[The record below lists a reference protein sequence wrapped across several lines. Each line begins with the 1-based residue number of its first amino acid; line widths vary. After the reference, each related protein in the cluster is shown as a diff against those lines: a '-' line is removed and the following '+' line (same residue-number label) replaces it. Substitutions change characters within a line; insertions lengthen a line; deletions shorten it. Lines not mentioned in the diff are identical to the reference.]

1 LRISLTGKLALG
13 LLTAT
18 VLAGG
23 TAFEAAAATP
33 TPPSDTAQSAEA
45 ATEAAMD
52 TAAEQ
57 AAKTG
62 QAVAV
67 PALTNENSTTVA
79 NPDGTFTESISSGV
93 AQIKQGD
100 KWVPIDT
107 SLVQNGAVL
116 KPRVSRANVEVSA
129 GGDGPLAK
137 IVDDAG
143 REFAVKWPTALPK
156 PTVNGN
162 VATFANA
169 AGPGADL
176 VVTVLPTGFRHDVVL
191 REKPTGPLEL
201 RIPVQ
206 TEGVDLTEDAS
217 GRLLLKSAAG
227 DGKLLASGARPIM
240 WDSSGHGKPRGDA
253 VKEVDSSVETQN
265 GVKVL
270 VLKPDTGFLA
280 DPKRKFPVTIFP
292 SITLPQVETD
302 SDVAST
308 WPSHPGDPMIIAG
321 TMPWE
326 NGQGGDVMR
335 SYVKFNTS
343 KIKGKKVLLA
353 TLGMWNLETNGCG
366 LAVGSGLTAERVT
379 SPWDERDLNWDNK
392 PTTTAEGASTTRVGR
407 GRTWT
412 EPCAMGAGF
421 LAWPVTNIAKAW
433 AAGAPD
439 YGIQLRG
446 ADEKE
451 ATNWRAFAASEN
463 KDKGVKPPTLAVVYT
478 RR

>member
-1 LRISLTGKLALG
+1 MRISLTGKLALG

-23 TAFEAAAATP
+23 TAIEANAATP
-33 TPPSDTAQSAEA
+33 TPPADTAQSS
-45 ATEAAMD
+45 D
-52 TAAEQ
+52 TAAVEATMDAASAQ
-57 AAKTG
+57 AAKSG
-62 QAVAV
+62 QAVSV
-67 PALTNENSTTVA
+67 PTLTNENSTTVA
-79 NPDGTFTESISSGV
+79 NPDGTFTETISSGV
-93 AQIKQGD
+93 AQVKRGD
-100 KWVPIDT
+100 QWLPVDT
-107 SLVQNGAVL
+107 SLVQDGAVL

-129 GGDGPLAK
+129 GGEGPLAK

-143 REFAVKWPTALPK
+143 RVFAVRWPTALPK
-156 PTVNGN
+156 PAIKDN

-191 REKPTGPLEL
+191 REKPSGPLEL

-206 TEGVDLTEDAS
+206 TEGVDLAEDAS
-217 GRLLLKSAAG
+217 GRLLLKSTAG
-227 DGKLLASGARPIM
+227 DGKVVASGSRPVM
-240 WDSSGHGKPRGDA
+240 WDASGHGKPRGDA
-253 VKEVDSSVETQN
+253 LKPIDTSVETQN

-270 VLKPDTGFLA
+270 VLKPDAGFLA
-280 DPKRKFPVTIFP
+280 DPKRKYPVTVFP

-302 SDVAST
+302 TDVAST
-308 WPSHPGDPMIIAG
+308 WASHPGDPMIIAG

-335 SYVKFNTS
+335 SLVKFNTA
-343 KIKGKKVLLA
+343 KVKGKKVLLA

-366 LAVGSGLTAERVT
+366 LVVGSGLTAERVT
-379 SPWDERDLNWDNK
+379 SAWDENDLNWDNK
-392 PTTTAEGASTTRVGR
+392 PTTTGEGAPTTRAGR

-412 EPCAMGAGF
+412 APCASGAGF
-421 LAWPVTNIAKAW
+421 LAWPVTNIVKAW
-433 AAGAPD
+433 ASGAPD

-463 KDKGVKPPTLAVVYT
+463 KEQGVKPPTLAVVYT
-478 RR
+478 R